1 MKVRLSAQARADLLE
16 HIAWLDDR
24 SPSAADRAEA
34 AIYLAIDLLTL
45 FPLSGS
51 SCVDGTRQLPV
62 RFGRDGYVL
71 RYEVMPDHL
80 LVRRIFHSRQDR
92 H

>member
-1 MKVRLSAQARADLLE
+1 MKVRLSAQARTDLLG

-51 SCVDGTRQLPV
+51 SCADSTRQFPV

-71 RYEVMPDHL
+71 RYQVMPDHL
-80 LVRRIFHSRQDR
+80 LVRRIFHSRQERD
-92 H
+92 

>member
-1 MKVRLSAQARADLLE
+1 VKVRLSAQARADLLG

-24 SPSAADRAEA
+24 APSAADRAEA

-51 SCVDGTRQLPV
+51 SCADSTRQFPV

-71 RYEVMPDHL
+71 RYQVMQDHL
-80 LVRRIFHSRQDR
+80 LVRRIFHSRQSRD
-92 H
+92 

>member
-1 MKVRLSAQARADLLE
+1 VRVRLSAQARADLLE

-34 AIYLAIDLLTL
+34 AIYLAIDLLAL

-51 SCVDGTRQLPV
+51 ICVDSTRQLPV

-71 RYEVMPDHL
+71 RYQILQDHL
-80 LVRRIFHSRQDR
+80 LIRRIFHSRQNRD
-92 H
+92 